1 MFQLPKRRMLKGE
14 MRDAEK
20 PGLQSVPAPS
30 AAAEAR
36 GRGRRTTQHGRV
48 KAMMGGY
55 LGR

>member
-36 GRGRRTTQHGRV
+36 GRGGEGPHSMAELRQ
-48 KAMMGGY
+48 
-55 LGR
+55 